1 MADTTPAL
9 CDQCGTLPA
18 IHFGVPAEARRSHA
32 PDGTMLDPHREVM
45 FVVERETWM
54 RLCEACSD
62 SLLAAGRLAATFDL
76 ATWKDPRDAA
86 SRRVI

>member
-1 MADTTPAL
+1 
-9 CDQCGTLPA
+9 
-18 IHFGVPAEARRSHA
+18 
-32 PDGTMLDPHREVM
+32 M